1 MEMKLHKSN
10 NGGDFKP
17 APAGTHIAVCT
28 KFIDLGTQT
37 VEWQGQTKKQHKV
50 MIAWE
55 LTHEQMDDGRPF
67 IINQRYTFS
76 TSEKATFRK
85 HLEGWRGKKFVDADF
100 EGDNAFDTQKLLG
113 VPCSLIVS
121 NSAKNGSVYANIEG
135 IGPLPKGM
143 PRPEPKNELVY
154 FSLERFDPIVFGK
167 LSNGLQEI
175 IKKSPEYDIAVNGG
189 GDHHETNGDPS
200 DEIPF

>member
-1 MEMKLHKSN
+1 MKLQKS
-10 NGGDFKP
+10 NGGDFTP

-28 KFIDLGTQT
+28 KFIDLGTQET
-37 VEWQGQTKKQHKV
+37 QFQGQVKHQRKV

-55 LTHEQMDDGRPF
+55 LPHEAMEDGRPF
-67 IINQRYTFS
+67 TINQRYTFS

-85 HLEGWRGKKFVDADF
+85 HLEGWRGKKFTDADF
-100 EGDNAFDTQKLLG
+100 GENGFDCRKLLG

-121 NSAKNGSVYANIEG
+121 NSARDGKTYANVEG

-143 PRPEPKNELVY
+143 PRPEATNELVY
-154 FSLERFDPIVFGK
+154 FSLEAFDPSVFGK
-167 LSNGLQEI
+167 LSQGLQTVI
-175 IKKSPEYDIAVNGG
+175 QKSPEYQLHMSG
-189 GDHHETNGDPS
+189 GDHHENGDPN

>member
-1 MEMKLHKSN
+1 MKLSKSG
-10 NGGDFKP
+10 GGDFKP

-28 KFIDLGTQT
+28 RFIDLGTQT
-37 VEWQGQTKKQHKV
+37 VEWQGQTKKQRKV

-55 LTHEQMDDGRPF
+55 LPHEQMDDGRPF

-85 HLEGWRGKKFVDADF
+85 HLEGWRGKKFTDADF
-100 EGDNAFDTQKLLG
+100 EGDTAFDTRKLLG

-121 NSAKNGSVYANIEG
+121 NSAKNGSTYANVEG

-154 FSLERFDPIVFGK
+154 LSLDSFDPITFGK
-167 LSNGLQEI
+167 LSQGLRDVI
-175 IKKSPEYDIAVNGG
+175 MKSPEYELAVSG
-189 GDHHETNGDPS
+189 GDHHETNNDPS